1 MKLVMRIL
9 YLDPT
14 CPSGTPDPESPMVEE
29 TTVGSSV
36 DMPPKPKR
44 TSPTKKFAS
53 ESVLRVFLLEAENL
67 IAKDNF
73 LGGMMKGKSDPY
85 TVIRVG
91 GKSMHSRVVKEN
103 LNPRWE
109 QAFEV
114 LVTDVPGQDIEF
126 KVFDKDLDKDD
137 FLGSDL
143 QMTDSPLGQLR
154 LTLYYPAKEGKLV
167 AVIHSCS
174 DLQMTDSP
182 LGQLRLTPYY
192 PAKEGKLVAVIHSC
206 SKLCLSSGD
215 PPDPYVSL
223 ILLPDKNRWTKR
235 KTAVKKR
242 TSNPEFNEKF
252 EWDLP
257 LEEAAKRKMDISVKN
272 SVSFISR
279 ERELLGKVH
288 IDLSQVDLS
297 VGLTQWY
304 NLKDEKTSM

>member
-85 TVIRVG
+85 TVIRAG

-126 KVFDKDLDKDD
+126 KVFEKDLDKDD
-137 FLGSDL
+137 FLGSGL

-174 DLQMTDSP
+174 
-182 LGQLRLTPYY
+182 
-192 PAKEGKLVAVIHSC
+192 
-206 SKLCLSSGD
+206 KLCLSSGE

-242 TSNPEFNEKF
+242 TSNPAFNEKF